1 MLKVDKKLIKTTLKL
16 NKSYFCFVSKVLKST
31 FYFNT
36 LYYYYY
42 KYTNIYFFNMESF
55 FFQII
60 KLIYFIINLIKI
72 NGIFLVFFSKIL
84 LNKVKDTPDSSYL
97 CILSKWLCGGFS
109 NKQIVFW
116 KYLKYNLEVILEKPT
131 AAIFFNMDR
140 KNNDVIL
147 ELSNK
152 NVPIIAPVKNVNDNI
167 FIERID
173 YPLTINNSLYSLYFF
188 CCLLLKLLWIKE

>member
-72 NGIFLVFFSKIL
+72 NGLFLVFFSKIL
-84 LNKVKDTPDSSYL
+84 LNKVKNTSDSSYL

-152 NVPIIAPVKNVNDNI
+152 NVPIIAPVKNVNDSI
-167 FIERID
+167 FIESID

>member
-72 NGIFLVFFSKIL
+72 NGLFLVFFSKIL
-84 LNKVKDTPDSSYL
+84 LNKVKNTSDSSYL

-188 CCLLLKLLWIKE
+188 CCLLLKLLWIE